1 MAYATTSS
9 FDKTTLA
16 VEFVALSG
24 TYSPICGITSW
35 SYTEAT
41 QMDETEVPDCADLSL
56 PLEVQRAV
64 RSVGATA
71 QASGVWALSS
81 HQNILAWARSAATK
95 SVRITFGVVSDSGTP
110 GTDTETL
117 TGDAYMT
124 NLNYELAYGQ
134 KVNASFELVFDGLP
148 TVAVLAT

>member
-9 FDKTTLA
+9 YDKTTLA
-16 VEFVALSG
+16 VEFTASSG
-24 TYSPICGITSW
+24 TYSTVCGITSW
-35 SYTEAT
+35 NYSEST

-71 QASGVWALSS
+71 SASGVWALSS
-81 HQNILAWARSAATK
+81 HQNILAWARSGATK
-95 SVRITFGVVSDSGTP
+95 SVKITFGVVSDSGTP
-110 GTDTETL
+110 STDTETL
-117 TGDAYMT
+117 TGDAYLT
-124 NLNYELAYGQ
+124 NLTYELAYGQ

-148 TVAVLAT
+148 AVALLSA